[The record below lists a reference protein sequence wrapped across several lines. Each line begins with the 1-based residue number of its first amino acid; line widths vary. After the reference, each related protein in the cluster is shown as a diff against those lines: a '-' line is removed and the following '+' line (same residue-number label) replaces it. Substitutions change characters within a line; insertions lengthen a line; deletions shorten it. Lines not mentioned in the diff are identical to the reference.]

1 MILSCKNIK
10 KSFGVEDIL
19 KDVSF
24 FVEDGEKVAV
34 VGVNGAGK
42 TTLFKIITG
51 ELAADGGEVVL
62 KKGAKVGYLSQMTEL
77 NSDFTVYDEFI
88 SVFADLI
95 ALEKQL
101 REIEKNMADVDGKQL
116 TDAMSQYARLSH
128 EFEENKGYEYKSRV
142 RGVMKGLGFTEAEFE
157 LPIKNLSGGQ
167 KTRVSLGKLLL
178 TAPELLLLDEPTNH
192 LDIESVVWLEDYFL
206 RNYSGSVIIISHDRY
221 FLDKTAAK
229 IIEIEHGVSSVYNGN
244 YTYFAYKKEID
255 REIRLKQ
262 YMDQQKIIKKQEQT
276 IRLLKS
282 FNREKS
288 IKRAESREKLLAK
301 IDRIEKPENAPER
314 MRIILEPKI
323 TSGNDVLSVVDAEK
337 SFDGEVLFKN
347 VSFEIK
353 RGEIV
358 ALIGP
363 NGIGKTTLFKMIMN
377 QTDGQGK
384 IKTGANV
391 KIGYYDQEHATLD
404 DEKTIFR
411 EISDAEPKLKN
422 LEIRNA
428 LAAFVFTGD
437 DVLKTISTLSGGE
450 KGRVALAKMML
461 GNVNFL
467 MLDEPTNHLD
477 MFSKEILEEAL
488 RNYTGTVLYISHD
501 RYFINN
507 TAERII
513 ELTDNGVNSYL
524 GNYDYY
530 IERKTA
536 LEAASDAPVNNVA
549 EPAAKDEWKRKKE
562 MEAAQRKRLSDL
574 AKTERE
580 ISDVEEQIKQADYQ
594 LSLEEVYS
602 NYERA
607 QAEHENKVALEQKLD
622 ELYQKWD
629 GLSEI

>member
-51 ELAADGGEVVL
+51 ELAADGGEIVL

-262 YMDQQKIIKKQEQT
+262 YMDQQKMIKKQEQT

-337 SFDGEVLFKN
+337 SFDGEALFKN

-536 LEAASDAPVNNVA
+536 LEAANDAAADSTA

-580 ISDVEEQIKQADYQ
+580 IADVEEQIRQADYQ

-629 GLSEI
+629 GLSES